1 MKNYRA
7 PDALVDF
14 HTGPS
19 YLNHDEATCVV
30 ALLES
35 LLRCD
40 RVQCEPRDVGVLC
53 AFRAQTI
60 LIRQMLRAKN
70 LGNVMVGQIYDF
82 QGCEHKV
89 VIARLCV
96 DINQRVA
103 CIDSSSQSHSSTRT
117 RSSCLNRAVRDRPC
131 HAIEQASR
139 RWRGDRRG
147 YSGRTRRKI

>member
-30 ALLES
+30 ALIES

-103 CIDSSSQSHSSTRT
+103 CIDSSSQSHS
-117 RSSCLNRAVRDRPC
+117 LNRAVGDRLCTPSS
-131 HAIEQASR
+131 ASR
-139 RWRGDRRG
+139 RWRGADAMI
-147 YSGRTRRKI
+147 STMAP